1 MRLSDRTAIVT
12 GGASGIGAATVAR
25 LLAEGA
31 QLLAV
36 DRDRDGLARLQR
48 ESGDAADRLQCM
60 AVDVAEPASAE
71 KAVARVVDSFGRL
84 DVLVCSAAVS
94 IGRKLADTPDDEWER
109 VFAVNVHATFRWFKA
124 ALAPM
129 QRQRSG
135 ALIVIASQL
144 ALAGAHNT
152 CAYASSK
159 GAVISMVRSV
169 ALDYA
174 ESGIRANAVLPGATE
189 TPFIERAFARA
200 ADPDAARETLR
211 RRHPMGRFAQAE
223 EVAAAVAFLAADDAS
238 FVTGALLPVDG
249 GFLAG

>member
-1 MRLSDRTAIVT
+1 MRFSDRTAIVT
-12 GGASGIGAATVAR
+12 GGASGIGAATVLR
-25 LLAEGA
+25 LLAEDA
-31 QLLAV
+31 RVLAV
-36 DRDRDGLARLQR
+36 DSDADGLERLRRDAR
-48 ESGDAADRLQCM
+48 DAATRLQCM
-60 AVDVAEPASAE
+60 GADVVSPDSAE
-71 KAVARVVDSFGRL
+71 RAVAQVLDASGRL

-94 IGRKLADTPDDEWER
+94 VGRKLGDTADEEWER

-124 ALAPM
+124 ALVPM

-135 ALIVIASQL
+135 ALIAIASQL
-144 ALAGAHNT
+144 ALAGARST

-159 GAVISMVRSV
+159 GAVISMVKSV

-174 ESGIRANAVLPGATE
+174 ETGIRANAVLPGATE

-200 ADPDAARETLR
+200 ADPGAARETLR
-211 RRHPMGRFAQAE
+211 RRHPMGRFARAE
-223 EVAAAVAFLAADDAS
+223 EVAAAVAYLAADDAS

>member
-31 QLLAV
+31 RVLAV
-36 DRDRDGLARLQR
+36 DRDADGLERVRHECGDSGERLQSMTADV
-48 ESGDAADRLQCM
+48 ES
-60 AVDVAEPASAE
+60 PASADR
-71 KAVARVVDSFGRL
+71 AVAQVVDALGRL
-84 DVLVCSAAVS
+84 DILVCSAAVS
-94 IGRKLADTPDDEWER
+94 VGRKLADTADEEWER

-135 ALIVIASQL
+135 TLIAIASQL
-144 ALAGAHNT
+144 ALAGARNT

-159 GAVISMVRSV
+159 GAVISMIRSV

-174 ESGIRANAVLPGATE
+174 ESGIRANAVLPGATA
-189 TPFIERAFARA
+189 TPFIDRAFARA
-200 ADPDAARETLR
+200 ADPDAARETLL
-211 RRHPMGRFAQAE
+211 RRHPMGRFARAE
-223 EVAAAVAFLAADDAS
+223 EVAAAVAFLAADDSA

-249 GFLAG
+249 GFLVG

>member
-1 MRLSDRTAIVT
+1 MRFSDRTAIIT
-12 GGASGIGAATVAR
+12 GGASGIGAATVLR
-25 LLAEGA
+25 LLSEGA
-31 QLLAV
+31 SVLAV
-36 DRDRDGLARLQR
+36 DSDADALERLQR
-48 ESGDAADRLQCM
+48 TVGDDAPRLQC
-60 AVDVAEPASAE
+60 VAADIASPESADR
-71 KAVARVVDSFGRL
+71 AVAQALDAFGRL

-94 IGRKLADTPDDEWER
+94 VGRKLGDTTDEEWEQ
-109 VFAVNVHATFRWFKA
+109 VFVVNVHATFRWFKA

-129 QRQRSG
+129 LRQRSG
-135 ALIVIASQL
+135 ALIAIASQL
-144 ALAGAHNT
+144 ALAGARST

-159 GAVISMVRSV
+159 GAVISMVKSV

-174 ESGIRANAVLPGATE
+174 EMGIRANAVLPGATE

-211 RRHPMGRFAQAE
+211 RRHPMGRFARAE
-223 EVAAAVAFLAADDAS
+223 EVAAAVAYLAADDAS